1 MATSKGERMR
11 TDLHGSAVQ
20 QSGRVL
26 IVDDEPYIREILS
39 RWLVDEGY
47 DCGQADNADIALAEL
62 TRGNYGLMI
71 SDIRMPGRS
80 GLELLDQARR
90 TFPDLA
96 VIMLTAVDDRQTAI
110 RTLEAGAYG
119 YVIKP
124 FDRNELLIS
133 VVNALERRRLTQLSI
148 GYQRRLEAQVRE
160 RASELR
166 RREEE
171 IALRLVS
178 ATEHRDAETG
188 AHIRRIGLYSEI
200 IAAERGWGAD
210 AAEEI
215 RLAAPMHDV
224 GKIGIPDHILRKPG
238 SLTRQEF
245 VVIESHT
252 TMGAAILAG
261 SSIPLL
267 RLACEIALTHH
278 ERWDGSG
285 YPEGLAG
292 DRIPEAGRIVAVAD
306 VYDALVH
313 TRIYRPALPE
323 DQALGI
329 MHRARRRHFDPDVF
343 DAFLRVLPQLRK
355 VRRGL
360 EHEEA
365 AESGFTELV
374 GQPWMAVVPE

>member
-20 QSGRVL
+20 QSGRLL

-62 TRGNYGLMI
+62 TRGNYELMI

-133 VVNALERRRLTQLSI
+133 VVNAVERRRLTQLSI

-160 RASELR
+160 RTSG
-166 RREEE
+166 
-171 IALRLVS
+171 V
-178 ATEHRDAETG
+178 
-188 AHIRRIGLYSEI
+188 
-200 IAAERGWGAD
+200 
-210 AAEEI
+210 
-215 RLAAPMHDV
+215 AP
-224 GKIGIPDHILRKPG
+224 P
-238 SLTRQEF
+238 
-245 VVIESHT
+245 
-252 TMGAAILAG
+252 
-261 SSIPLL
+261 
-267 RLACEIALTHH
+267 
-278 ERWDGSG
+278 
-285 YPEGLAG
+285 
-292 DRIPEAGRIVAVAD
+292 
-306 VYDALVH
+306 
-313 TRIYRPALPE
+313 
-323 DQALGI
+323 
-329 MHRARRRHFDPDVF
+329 
-343 DAFLRVLPQLRK
+343 
-355 VRRGL
+355 
-360 EHEEA
+360 
-365 AESGFTELV
+365 
-374 GQPWMAVVPE
+374 